1 MKINWGTGIV
11 IAIIAFI
18 GFILFLV
25 TLMLSDENLDHELVT
40 DDYYKKELVYQK
52 EIDAEKNAQAL
63 TENITVSKT
72 DEGILIV
79 FPKNFDYSKIE
90 GKVNLYRPSN
100 KNLDFETPINLSSHQ
115 LLIPKNNL
123 VEGRWDVSVN
133 WKYDGVSYLYKDK
146 TRF

>member
-11 IAIIAFI
+11 IAIVAFI
-18 GFILFLV
+18 GFILVLV
-25 TLMLSDENLDHELVT
+25 TLMLSDDKLDHELVIE
-40 DDYYKKELVYQK
+40 DYYKKELVYQE

-63 TENITVSKT
+63 TENIKVSKT
-72 DEGILIV
+72 EEGLLLV
-79 FPKNFDYSKIE
+79 FPKNLDFSRIE
-90 GKVNLYRPSN
+90 GTVTLYRPSN

-133 WKYDGVSYLYKDK
+133 WKYEGVTYLYKDK
-146 TRF
+146 TRY

>member
-25 TLMLSDENLDHELVT
+25 TLMLSDEKLNHELVT
-40 DDYYKKELVYQK
+40 DDYYKKELVYQE

-63 TENITVSKT
+63 TENIKVSKT
-72 DEGILIV
+72 GEGLLIV
-79 FPKNFDYSKIE
+79 FPKNLDYSKIK

-100 KNLDFETPINLSSHQ
+100 KNLDFEIPLDLSSHQ
-115 LLIPKNNL
+115 LLIPKKNL

-133 WKYDGVSYLYKDK
+133 WIYKGVTYLYKDK
-146 TRF
+146 TSY